1 MIYNEEVI
9 DKSVLEVLPEL
20 DKQFY
25 IDLAKKRLKDFGIKF
40 INS

>member
-20 DKQFY
+20 DKQIY
-25 IDLAKKRLKDFGIKF
+25 NDLAKKQLKDFELKF
-40 INS
+40 